1 MNDFGLLVARLMI
14 ALMFLASGY
23 GALMDLAGAAA
34 YFGGLGLPVPYLV
47 AIGTGLFEIAAGALL
62 VVGFQTRIVAAVLAA
77 FCLFATYVGH
87 YGQGGDPGAVFT
99 HQQMLLKD
107 IAVAGGLIL
116 IALYGGGMLSV
127 DAFLARRN
135 KAPAPVEPSADG
147 LK

>member
-1 MNDFGLLVARLMI
+1 MTDFGLLAARVMI

-23 GALMDLAGAAA
+23 GALMDLSGAAG
-34 YFGGLGLPVPYLV
+34 YFGGLGLPLPYLV

-62 VVGFQTRIVAAVLAA
+62 VVGFQTRLVAAALAA

-87 YGQGGDPGAVFT
+87 YGQTGDAAAIFT

-116 IALYGGGMLSV
+116 IALYGGGMLSL

-135 KAPAPVEPSADG
+135 KLPPPAEPV
-147 LK
+147 

>member
-1 MNDFGLLVARLMI
+1 
-14 ALMFLASGY
+14 
-23 GALMDLAGAAA
+23 MDLAGAAA

-62 VVGFQTRIVAAVLAA
+62 VVGFQTRIVAAALAA

>member
-1 MNDFGLLVARLMI
+1 MTNAGLLVARIMI

-23 GALMDLAGAAA
+23 GALMDLSAASA
-34 YFGGLGLPVPYLV
+34 YFGGLGLPVPLLV
-47 AIGTGLFEIAAGALL
+47 AVGTGLFEIAAGALL

-87 YGQGGDPGAVFT
+87 YGQTADAFT

-116 IALYGGGMLSV
+116 VALFGGGVLSL
-127 DAFLARRN
+127 DAWLARRN
-135 KAPAPVEPSADG
+135 KVSPLAENG
-147 LK
+147 

>member
-1 MNDFGLLVARLMI
+1 MTNTGLLVARIMI

-23 GALMDLAGAAA
+23 GALMDLSGASA
-34 YFGGLGLPVPYLV
+34 YFGGLGLPVPLLV
-47 AIGTGLFEIAAGALL
+47 AVATALFEIAAGALL

-87 YGQGGDPGAVFT
+87 YGQTADVFT

-116 IALYGGGMLSV
+116 VALFGGGVLSL
-127 DAFLARRN
+127 DAWLARRN
-135 KAPAPVEPSADG
+135 KVSPLAENG
-147 LK
+147 

>member
-1 MNDFGLLVARLMI
+1 MNDVGLLVARLMI

-23 GALMDLAGAAA
+23 GALMDLAGASA

-62 VVGFQTRIVAAVLAA
+62 VVGFQTRIVAAVLAV

-87 YGQGGDPGAVFT
+87 YGQTGDAAAVFT

-127 DAFLARRN
+127 DAFLARG
-135 KAPAPVEPSADG
+135 KTAPVPSEPA
-147 LK
+147 

>member
-1 MNDFGLLVARLMI
+1 MTNTGLLVARIMI

-23 GALMDLAGAAA
+23 GALMDLPGASA
-34 YFGGLGLPVPYLV
+34 YFGGLGLPVPFLV
-47 AIGTGLFEIAAGALL
+47 AIVTALFEIAAGALL

-87 YGQGGDPGAVFT
+87 YGQTTDVFT

-116 IALYGGGMLSV
+116 VALLGGGVLSL
-127 DAFLARRN
+127 DAWLKRRN
-135 KAPAPVEPSADG
+135 KVSPLAENG
-147 LK
+147 

>member
-1 MNDFGLLVARLMI
+1 MTNTGLLVARIMI

-23 GALMDLAGAAA
+23 GALMDLSGASA
-34 YFGGLGLPVPYLV
+34 YFGGLGLPVPLLV
-47 AIGTGLFEIAAGALL
+47 AVATALFEIAAGALL

-87 YGQGGDPGAVFT
+87 YGQTADVFT

-116 IALYGGGMLSV
+116 VTLFGGGVLSL
-127 DAFLARRN
+127 DAWLARRN
-135 KAPAPVEPSADG
+135 KVSPLAENG
-147 LK
+147 

>member
-1 MNDFGLLVARLMI
+1 MNDVGLLVARLMI

-62 VVGFQTRIVAAVLAA
+62 VVGLQTRIVAAALAA